1 MPFGLTNAPAVFQ
14 RLMQQALMGLNP
26 EEGPDFLA
34 VYIDDVLVFSRT
46 LEDHMRHLS
55 AVIHRLQE
63 VGLKLKPKKCYF
75 IRQSV
80 EYLGHLITTHRLQPN
95 PKLVQAVQEF
105 PVCQNLKNLYQFLG
119 LSSYYSR
126 FIPGYAKI
134 AQPLHKLTRKD
145 TEFHWTS
152 ECQDAFEELKQKLT
166 TAPVLAYPS
175 FDKDFILETDAS
187 IQGIGAVLSKVQD
200 DGLIHPVAYASHSL
214 SKPEAN
220 YSITELETSAVVWAV
235 TYFHSYLY
243 GHFVTVFTDH
253 AAVKAVLKTPNP
265 SGKHVRW
272 WSKVYGR
279 GVKEVKIM
287 YRSGKVNLNAD
298 ALSRSSQAPAPEEG
312 IAQSDKQVSVVDS
325 ERANIEDLLEAPPAS
340 NPYLT
345 TSRSSGRIPESY
357 RSSTSLRRRSSL
369 QRRSWHVRF
378 PFRVL
383 CSTLWAQNRRVAGEW
398 WCQSI
403 FENKSWKR
411 TIAVTRELT
420 SLEVAC
426 STCSPDTGGGKEYM
440 LTLCTLPETVPSVP
454 WCLVAGE

>member
-1 MPFGLTNAPAVFQ
+1 MPFAVRQEVARQPRKMQEAGVVQPSSSPWSSPVVMVRKKDGTHRFCVDYRGLNSVTKLDTFPLPRIDDLLDQLGHSRYFSTLDLASGYWQIRVHPDPQEKTAFVTPQGLYEFRVMPFGLTNAPAVFQ

-187 IQGIGAVLSKVQD
+187 IQGIGAVLSQVQD
-200 DGLIHPVAYASHSL
+200 DGLIHPVAYASCSL

-220 YSITELETSAVVWAV
+220 YSITELETLAVVWAV
-235 TYFHSYLY
+235 TS
-243 GHFVTVFTDH
+243 
-253 AAVKAVLKTPNP
+253 TP
-265 SGKHVRW
+265 
-272 WSKVYGR
+272 
-279 GVKEVKIM
+279 
-287 YRSGKVNLNAD
+287 
-298 ALSRSSQAPAPEEG
+298 
-312 IAQSDKQVSVVDS
+312 VSM
-325 ERANIEDLLEAPPAS
+325 A
-340 NPYLT
+340 T
-345 TSRSSGRIPESY
+345 
-357 RSSTSLRRRSSL
+357 
-369 QRRSWHVRF
+369 Q
-378 PFRVL
+378 
-383 CSTLWAQNRRVAGEW
+383 
-398 WCQSI
+398 
-403 FENKSWKR
+403 
-411 TIAVTRELT
+411 
-420 SLEVAC
+420 
-426 STCSPDTGGGKEYM
+426 
-440 LTLCTLPETVPSVP
+440 
-454 WCLVAGE
+454 